1 MTSFLLYILKLLVT
15 ALARR
20 AKLFGEKESL
30 QRMIKLLSSKLEE
43 VYYVLSITGDGYE
56 QLVQVYEAVV

>member
-1 MTSFLLYILKLLVT
+1 LKLLVT

-20 AKLFGEKESL
+20 AKLFGEK
-30 QRMIKLLSSKLEE
+30 IKLLSSKLEE

-56 QLVQVYEAVV
+56 QFVQVYEAVV